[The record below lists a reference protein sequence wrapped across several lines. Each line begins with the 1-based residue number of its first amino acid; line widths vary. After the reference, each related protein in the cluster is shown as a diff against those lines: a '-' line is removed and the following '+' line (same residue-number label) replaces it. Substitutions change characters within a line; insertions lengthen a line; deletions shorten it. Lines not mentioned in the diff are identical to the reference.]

1 MAARGREMWMPL
13 IKSNQFAASVAA
25 ALYDYEKDV
34 LEAVG
39 KAVVETGKRSLRV
52 VQSKSPVRSGEY
64 KKSWKIK
71 EITTGIYGSQVSV
84 IIHNKKYYRLT
95 HLLEYGHQKKG
106 GGRVE
111 GAAHI
116 RPAYEEADRIL
127 PVLTAQAI
135 EGAAQK

>member
-1 MAARGREMWMPL
+1 MPL

-84 IIHNKKYYRLT
+84 IIHNKKYYLS
-95 HLLEYGHQKKG
+95 LI
-106 GGRVE
+106 
-111 GAAHI
+111 HI
-116 RPAYEEADRIL
+116 
-127 PVLTAQAI
+127 
-135 EGAAQK
+135 